1 MSAPPRWFH
10 RPPWRYAA
18 LVAALYGGFWLL
30 AALTEP
36 FYLWDSA
43 DYVAQAEVLRGE
55 APPSDDPAAA
65 TRRPPGYPL
74 FLAALFS
81 VSQSPWWV
89 AFVQSVLGVVNWLL
103 LFDLLA
109 RFGLPRQWGWLVA
122 GLALAPFQLAYPQ
135 MLMADLLFQS
145 LVLGAVWAFVRYV
158 LGGGSG
164 WLAGYNALLAVAVL
178 VKPVLMYFWVPNLLL
193 LAWVVVRRERQWRRR
208 WPVALA
214 LLLPAVVLGVSLV
227 NEARTG
233 YFHYTSIKGTNLF
246 THNAYRTMT
255 RAYGEEQAVALM
267 TPIEAEAAAI
277 EDFGQRETFKE
288 EAAARLIFDH
298 LGTYLA
304 LHTQGM
310 ANVLLDPGR
319 YDLYAFFGGEAPAS
333 GLTHA
338 FTVDGYAGLWRAL
351 RAQPAGEF
359 LLLVLLTLWNG
370 FVLVASLFFLFD
382 PRIPLPVRVAVF
394 VLAGYLTAV
403 TGPVGSA
410 RYRMTIYPLMLLA
423 VPLFTTRLRAWRQGA
438 TA

>member
-1 MSAPPRWFH
+1 MQPSFY
-10 RPPWRYAA
+10 RPPWRYVA
-18 LVAALYGGFWLL
+18 LVAVLYGAFWLI
-30 AALTEP
+30 ASATEP

-43 DYVAQAEVLRGE
+43 DYLAQAEALRGGPE
-55 APPSDDPAAA
+55 FEDPAAA

-74 FLAALFS
+74 FLAALLT
-81 VSQSPWWV
+81 VSESPGWI
-89 AFVQSVLGVVNWLL
+89 ALVQSALGVLNWLL

-109 RFGLPRQWGWLVA
+109 RFGMEKRWGWLVA

-158 LGGGSG
+158 LGGGGG
-164 WLAGYNALLAVAVL
+164 WLVGYNLLLGVAVL
-178 VKPVLMYFWVPNLLL
+178 VKPVLIYFWVPNLALM
-193 LAWVVVRRERQWRRR
+193 AWVMVRREAVWRQR

-214 LLLPAVVLGVSLV
+214 LVLPAVVLGVSLA

-233 YFHYTSIKGTNLF
+233 YLHYTSLKGTNLF

-255 RAYGEEQAVALM
+255 RAYGDEGALAIM
-267 TPIEAEAAAI
+267 EPIEAEAAEI
-277 EDFGQRETFKE
+277 EDFGHRERFK
-288 EAAARLIFDH
+288 EAAATRLIFDH

-310 ANVLLDPGR
+310 ANFLLDPGR
-319 YDLYAFFGGEAPAS
+319 YDLYAFFGGEPPSS

-338 FTVDGYAGLWRAL
+338 FTVGGYAGLWEAL
-351 RAQPAGEF
+351 RAQSVGE
-359 LLLVLLTLWNG
+359 LLLLMTLLAWNG

-394 VLAGYLTAV
+394 VLAGYLVAV

-423 VPLFTTRLRAWRQGA
+423 VPFFVTRVQTWRREA